1 MLTAGYGPARGV
13 GAGGSVCA
21 HVATGGPVHLVLS
34 LRKASGRVVQ
44 GGVGRAMPCHA
55 MRVVCVYAHIFLTI
69 SPSHALAGIK
79 AWSGQSRAALF

>member
-1 MLTAGYGPARGV
+1 M
-13 GAGGSVCA
+13 CA

-55 MRVVCVYAHIFLTI
+55 MPCVWCVCTHLWHSKATPVAVAVHIEPCVRRLRTTGDHPFFAK
-69 SPSHALAGIK
+69 SVS
-79 AWSGQSRAALF
+79 